1 MKINE
6 EKTHKK
12 VTVKM
17 ALIFFKCLYRV
28 QDLSQLLHFG
38 CTSATPVSVSAVCL
52 TVKLADKKY
61 LSSQC
66 GRLAKA
72 IPAGDAEGGGG
83 GGDVRFGCTLS
94 GLRLEATAELR

>member
-1 MKINE
+1 
-6 EKTHKK
+6 
-12 VTVKM
+12 M
-17 ALIFFKCLYRV
+17 ALIFFKCLHKV
-28 QDLSQLLHFG
+28 QDLSQRLHFE

-72 IPAGDAEGGGG
+72 IPAGNAEGGGG
-83 GGDVRFGCTLS
+83 EGGDVRFGCTLS